1 MTEQKQE
8 GQTYWLFECLR
19 KTQMPTHP
27 DAKHSAG
34 VIVGILH
41 SRSCTRIHMLS
52 GDGRHGCFSGLRD
65 VSCGL
70 GGLDGLGGDL
80 DGDLG
85 GLDGLD
91 GRRCSNPS
99 QPKSWL
105 F

>member
-1 MTEQKQE
+1 
-8 GQTYWLFECLR
+8 
-19 KTQMPTHP
+19 MPTHP
-27 DAKHSAG
+27 DAKHSGG
-34 VIVGILH
+34 VIVAILH
-41 SRSCTRIHMLS
+41 SRSCTRIHILS

-91 GRRCSNPS
+91 GGRCSS
-99 QPKSWL
+99 RDGAIGRYDDGWDKCV
-105 F
+105 FA